1 LPHIWQAVSPC
12 SLLPSKEG
20 PTLLFDFLHTLW
32 FIFYFILYTHTH
44 KDSIKYWTSAGSI
57 EPCHD
62 SPFYMVRLNHIK
74 GRVVRSNRTRLFIF
88 TQILRYW
95 KNQWIINI
103 EFSLKNLLQYWNY
116 LQYWTSP
123 VRIFE
128 SIVLISNKLLFTP
141 NGSFFC
147 CLIFCVNYLIF
158 KKMNKT
164 HLLIRSYNIFNKS
177 IQCVIVVSFLFDYY

>member
-1 LPHIWQAVSPC
+1 MPHIWQAVSPC

-44 KDSIKYWTSAGSI
+44 KDSIKYWTSTGSI

-95 KNQWIINI
+95 KNQRIINI
-103 EFSLKNLLQYWNY
+103 EFSLKNLLIINIGQVPSGVN
-116 LQYWTSP
+116 
-123 VRIFE
+123 RIFE
-128 SIVLISNKLLFTP
+128 SLVLINNKLLFTP
-141 NGSFFC
+141 NGS
-147 CLIFCVNYLIF
+147 
-158 KKMNKT
+158 
-164 HLLIRSYNIFNKS
+164 
-177 IQCVIVVSFLFDYY
+177 